1 MTLPIL
7 LVLAALC
14 LLVLEVFVVSLG
26 VLSLAAAVLGIYG
39 IVLGFGHSPEFGWS
53 LVGTVV
59 VLGPVSVW
67 GAFKALPHFKF
78 TRGFYLRRPDMTAQ
92 ERHAAAPARKDLTGA
107 VGETSSPLRPAGT
120 ARFGDE
126 VLSVMTEGTAVPR
139 GAKVRVVEVTGNR
152 IVVEALSPN
161 PQGNN
166 A

>member
-1 MTLPIL
+1 MTVPIL
-7 LVLAALC
+7 LVIAALC

-26 VLSLAAAVLGIYG
+26 ALSLAAAVLAIYG
-39 IVLGFGHSPEFGWS
+39 IVLGFGHSSGFGWS

-59 VLGPVSVW
+59 VLGPASVW
-67 GAFKALPHFKF
+67 GSFKVLPHFKF

-92 ERHAAAPARKDLTGA
+92 ERHAAAPARPDLTGA
-107 VGETSSPLRPAGT
+107 IGETSSPLRPSGT

-126 VLSVMTEGTAVPR
+126 VLSVMTDGTAVPR
-139 GAKVRVVEVTGNR
+139 GTKVRVVEVTGNR
-152 IVVEALSPN
+152 IVVEAVSPN